1 MREEKYKNIGE
12 EIDVIFE
19 DDTTEEIIKR
29 ESDKREKIMLEANK
43 KIDEQERILKDYIS
57 KAKKYD
63 ALYKKCQMLKK
74 ELEKDNIDPSETMPD
89 INKLRREISLL
100 KKDNIS
106 LDKSLSKVDS
116 ILKSILLHYGIDEI
130 SNVTG
135 ISSRKLKEYLS
146 EIS

>member
-19 DDTTEEIIKR
+19 DDTTEDVIKR

-63 ALYKKCQMLKK
+63 SLYK
-74 ELEKDNIDPSETMPD
+74 
-89 INKLRREISLL
+89 
-100 KKDNIS
+100 
-106 LDKSLSKVDS
+106 
-116 ILKSILLHYGIDEI
+116 
-130 SNVTG
+130 NV
-135 ISSRKLKEYLS
+135 RC
-146 EIS
+146 

>member
-130 SNVTG
+130 STVTG

>member
-116 ILKSILLHYGIDEI
+116 ILKSILLHYGVDEI
-130 SNVTG
+130 SRVTG

>member
-19 DDTTEEIIKR
+19 DDTTEDVIKR

-63 ALYKKCQMLKK
+63 SLYKKCQMLKK
-74 ELEKDNIDPSETMPD
+74 ELEKDNVDPNDALPD
-89 INKLRREISLL
+89 INKLKREISLL

-116 ILKSILLHYGIDEI
+116 ILKSVLLHYGIDEI
-130 SNVTG
+130 SKVTG
-135 ISSRKLKEYLS
+135 ISSKKLKEYLT

>member
-19 DDTTEEIIKR
+19 DDTTEDVIKR
-29 ESDKREKIMLEANK
+29 ESNKREKIMLEANK

-63 ALYKKCQMLKK
+63 SLYKKCQMLKK
-74 ELEKDNIDPSETMPD
+74 ELEKDNVDPSDALPD
-89 INKLRREISLL
+89 INKLKREISLL

-116 ILKSILLHYGIDEI
+116 ILKSVLLHYGIDEI
-130 SNVTG
+130 SKVTG
-135 ISSRKLKEYLS
+135 SSSIKLKEYLT

>member
-1 MREEKYKNIGE
+1 
-12 EIDVIFE
+12 
-19 DDTTEEIIKR
+19 
-29 ESDKREKIMLEANK
+29 MLEANK

-63 ALYKKCQMLKK
+63 SLYKKCQVLKK
-74 ELEKDNIDPSETMPD
+74 ELEKDNVDPSDALPD
-89 INKLRREISLL
+89 INKLKREINLL

-130 SNVTG
+130 SKVTG
-135 ISSRKLKEYLS
+135 ISSKKLKEYLI